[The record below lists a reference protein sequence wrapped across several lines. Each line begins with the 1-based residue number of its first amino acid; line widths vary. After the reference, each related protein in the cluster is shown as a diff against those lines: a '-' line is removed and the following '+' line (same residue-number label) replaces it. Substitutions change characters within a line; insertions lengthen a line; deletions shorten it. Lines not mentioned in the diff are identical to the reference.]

1 MKSQFTGTDPEA
13 GEVWRQKEKGG
24 AEDEMVRS
32 ITDSRDMNL
41 SKLGERFE
49 DRGIWCAAVHEVT
62 VGHNLAT

>member
-1 MKSQFTGTDPEA
+1 
-13 GEVWRQKEKGG
+13 
-24 AEDEMVRS
+24 MVRS

-62 VGHNLAT
+62 VGHNFETEQQTGRKQKKRMKKEKLKK